1 MVDLA
6 SLISVV
12 LIVQFRSLQV
22 FIFGSFHIPEW
33 SNIETFRRRSEFHPQ
48 QHPTWPARG
57 EKPHKGEFQR
67 RPSVQPFNAPF
78 PRREPR
84 RVENKN
90 KNRTPGREKRK
101 RRNEVKRAR
110 WSWQGAASGP
120 ADGLTHTRTHTLQ
133 TALIAAVSEDLRAG
147 QRWLLPHK
155 ESLGDAPLPTKWRI
169 YQ

>member
-1 MVDLA
+1 MEA
-6 SLISVV
+6 
-12 LIVQFRSLQV
+12 
-22 FIFGSFHIPEW
+22 FIFLHGE
-33 SNIETFRRRSEFHPQ
+33 IEKHLDVGVNYTLNSIRHNQ
-48 QHPTWPARG
+48 RG
-57 EKPHKGEFQR
+57 VKSHTKASS
-67 RPSVQPFNAPF
+67 SVQPFNAPF

-120 ADGLTHTRTHTLQ
+120 ADRLTHTRTHTQQ